1 MDFWHN
7 IKKKDVNNAVLIKC
21 PLLHTYSISPSLTRS
36 RYRPLHLVSILKTFR
51 LLINTDYMTHL
62 RTLHIM
68 RIHWNVIGSLW
79 TTEVGLLVSVVLS
92 HLLLTLSKFN
102 KTRFTEVIKK
112 TTTHSIS
119 ISNFPQTK
127 QNMLNP

>member
-62 RTLHIM
+62 M
-68 RIHWNVIGSLW
+68 RIHWNVIGSLR

-119 ISNFPQTK
+119 ISKFPQTK